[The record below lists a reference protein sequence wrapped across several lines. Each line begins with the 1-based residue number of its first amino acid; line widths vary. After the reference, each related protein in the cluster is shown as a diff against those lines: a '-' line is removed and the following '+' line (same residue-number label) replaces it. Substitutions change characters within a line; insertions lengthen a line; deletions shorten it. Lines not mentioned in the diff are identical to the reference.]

1 MQNNPGLAPRPQ
13 AQPPRGE
20 EQLPAFN
27 LPPVSTTPR
36 SKAAGPA
43 NLDQQ
48 AQARPALPL
57 PTYSYTLPSYA
68 PTPDATAGTGTERT
82 VAGALAVLAGMAI
95 FYYLS
100 QGGNATGIIAIAFAG
115 ATAFLFVYG
124 IAVCVRA
131 AVERNS
137 SGLVAG
143 GIIVAACVVIPYL
156 VFFGSLLQAV
166 NKVRST

>member
-68 PTPDATAGTGTERT
+68 PTPDATAGTGAERT
-82 VAGALAVLAGMAI
+82 VAGALAVLAGMDV
-95 FYYLS
+95 
-100 QGGNATGIIAIAFAG
+100 TGQRALIARLTLPQAAAAG
-115 ATAFLFVYG
+115 IDWSTITPEQLADL
-124 IAVCVRA
+124 C
-131 AVERNS
+131 EE
-137 SGLVAG
+137 
-143 GIIVAACVVIPYL
+143 
-156 VFFGSLLQAV
+156 VFFLPAIRG
-166 NKVRST
+166 K